1 MAARVSETFD
11 IRTPISRGPSASGF
25 TLDNTLGVTS
35 SPGGGSETP
44 GNIGPL

>member
-11 IRTPISRGPSASGF
+11 IWTPILQGPSASGF

-35 SPGGGSETP
+35 TPGGRSAAP

>member
-11 IRTPISRGPSASGF
+11 IWTPISRGPSAMGF

-35 SPGGGSETP
+35 APVQRSVTP